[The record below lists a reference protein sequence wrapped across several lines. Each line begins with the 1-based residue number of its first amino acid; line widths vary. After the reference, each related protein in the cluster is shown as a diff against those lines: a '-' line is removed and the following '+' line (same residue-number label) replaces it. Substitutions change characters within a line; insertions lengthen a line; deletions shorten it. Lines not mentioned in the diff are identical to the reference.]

1 MLKPASVTF
10 KDGGLFSLD
19 FDDIY
24 FQPDNAYEESKY
36 VFLDGNNL
44 SSRFQEGCNFS
55 IGELGFGTGLNFC
68 ATLKLWK
75 ESASAGW
82 LTYTSFEQSPLNR
95 DQLSSALALIEPVQ
109 EEAKVL
115 TEKLPPVVAG
125 SHLLIFPQSRVRLL
139 LVYGEAASML
149 AQLSLKVDA
158 WFLDGFAPA
167 VNPDLWGESLFN
179 LLAQQSS
186 TGATFATYSAA
197 GAVKRALTAAGFSWQ
212 KLKGFGK
219 KRHMLSGGLPKKKET
234 SSAKKAADF
243 RVAIVGS
250 GLAGL
255 SIAYAFHL
263 RSIQC
268 TIFTLDKPC
277 ASENPHAL
285 LMPRP
290 AAENT
295 PAVQLTMEGFL
306 FSLHFLKEI
315 AADYQQHG
323 ALYTLKP
330 QERMRKAIE
339 SLNWPVE
346 LMDWS
351 DSRLSLPLAATVS
364 LKSIREKIINIV
376 SPIVKYENVESL
388 DFKEKTIHGKEY
400 DFILWAAG
408 PQEVPSNQVRQVK
421 LQSWQ
426 GAILHQP
433 GPFSALS
440 ADCDDGYILQ
450 DKLGRS
456 LGSLFKKESERAS
469 TTELKSLLL
478 QKSPGFEAEGASVWE
493 ADRAATVDRLPV
505 CGPIYQSS
513 SDEIQPEFNSLEKY
527 LSSLTPFPG
536 VYQLQGLGSRGLSL
550 APLLGESLVSMMTGQ
565 PSSLSQPLLEAVHP
579 ARFWYRD
586 LKRGKR

>member
-1 MLKPASVTF
+1 M
-10 KDGGLFSLD
+10 G
-19 FDDIY
+19 
-24 FQPDNAYEESKY
+24 
-36 VFLDGNNL
+36 
-44 SSRFQEGCNFS
+44 SRFQEGCDFS

-95 DQLSSALALIEPVQ
+95 DQLSSALVLIEPVQ
-109 EEAKVL
+109 EEAKL
-115 TEKLPPVVAG
+115 LIEKLPPVVAG

-139 LVYGEAASML
+139 LVYGEATRML
-149 AQLSLKVDA
+149 AQLSLKVDG

-167 VNPDLWGESLFN
+167 VNPDLWTESLFHV
-179 LLAQQSS
+179 LAQKSN

-219 KRHMLSGGLPKKKET
+219 KKAYAYRGLPKKKKEK
-234 SSAKKAADF
+234 SSANKAADF

-255 SIAYAFHL
+255 SITYAFHL
-263 RSIQC
+263 RGIQC

-306 FSLHFLKEI
+306 FTLQFLKEI

-323 ALYTLKP
+323 ALYILKP

-339 SLNWPVE
+339 NLDWPVE

-351 DSRLSLPLAATVS
+351 GSRLSLPLAATVS
-364 LKSIREKIINIV
+364 LKSIREKIINTV
-376 SPIVKYENVESL
+376 SPIIRYESVESI
-388 DFKEKTIHGKEY
+388 DVGKKTIHGKEY

-408 PQEVPSNQVRQVK
+408 PQEVLSNQVRQVE

-426 GAILHQP
+426 GAILHEP
-433 GPFSALS
+433 GPFEATC

-450 DKLGRS
+450 DKLGRT

-469 TTELKSLLL
+469 TAKLKSLLL
-478 QKSPGFEAEGASVWE
+478 QKNL
-493 ADRAATVDRLPV
+493 RALKPKALLSGRQTEQLP
-505 CGPIYQSS
+505 
-513 SDEIQPEFNSLEKY
+513 
-527 LSSLTPFPG
+527 
-536 VYQLQGLGSRGLSL
+536 
-550 APLLGESLVSMMTGQ
+550 
-565 PSSLSQPLLEAVHP
+565 
-579 ARFWYRD
+579 
-586 LKRGKR
+586 